1 MLLSLPMMAQNRQPQ
16 VVDKVVAVVGKNII
30 LQSDIENQYV
40 QYRLQG
46 MVEGTGQEMRSR
58 ILEDLLLQKLMLNQ
72 AEMDSITVTDED
84 VEKQLDMRIH
94 QFVARFG
101 SQEKMEAQFGKTMT
115 EIKDEV
121 RKAMKDQ
128 MLQEQVQSKIMENV
142 VVTPQEV
149 KDFFASIPKDSLPT
163 ISPEYEIVQ
172 IVKRPPISIDEK
184 LEVKDRL
191 YQIRKRILD
200 GESSFA
206 TMAVLY
212 SEDPGSARQ
221 GGELGLTGRGVWVP
235 EFENV
240 AFNLRDGE
248 ISDVV
253 ESEHGFHII
262 QLIER
267 RGDAVNC
274 RHILLTAKVPVE
286 ALEKAQNELDSVA
299 QLVRNGD
306 MTFEEACKKFSDDD
320 SKSNGGYLTNAA
332 TGGNRL
338 SLQDLQELE
347 QSYEEYKN
355 LAFVISRL
363 EVGQISDPLP
373 MTTNENKDAYRLN
386 MVKSKTEPHQANL
399 KEDYNLIQNWA
410 LGQKRQEAI
419 GKWVKDKAAKAYIR
433 LDEAY
438 KNNDFYY
445 DWNFQ

>member
-1 MLLSLPMMAQNRQPQ
+1 MRKNWIIIALMLLSLPMMAQNRQPQ

-221 GGELGLTGRGVWVP
+221 GGELV
-235 EFENV
+235 
-240 AFNLRDGE
+240 
-248 ISDVV
+248 
-253 ESEHGFHII
+253 
-262 QLIER
+262 
-267 RGDAVNC
+267 
-274 RHILLTAKVPVE
+274 
-286 ALEKAQNELDSVA
+286 
-299 QLVRNGD
+299 
-306 MTFEEACKKFSDDD
+306 
-320 SKSNGGYLTNAA
+320 
-332 TGGNRL
+332 
-338 SLQDLQELE
+338 
-347 QSYEEYKN
+347 
-355 LAFVISRL
+355 
-363 EVGQISDPLP
+363 
-373 MTTNENKDAYRLN
+373 
-386 MVKSKTEPHQANL
+386 
-399 KEDYNLIQNWA
+399 
-410 LGQKRQEAI
+410 
-419 GKWVKDKAAKAYIR
+419 
-433 LDEAY
+433 
-438 KNNDFYY
+438 
-445 DWNFQ
+445 